1 MVKQRMST
9 ADVAGETACL
19 RQKLLGMRVA
29 NIYDVNPK
37 VRVSRPTVCMT
48 VTAEKR
54 CFVLPMLCV
63 LVIHKLPRHS
73 VAYLM
78 GWYQCQA
85 LNYAIH
91 ELQTYIIKL
100 SRSGEEGE
108 KAHLVLESGT
118 RFHTTQ
124 VREPC

>member
-37 VRVSRPTVCMT
+37 VRVSSPTVCMT
-48 VTAEKR
+48 VTVEKR
-54 CFVLPMLCV
+54 SLVFSMLCV
-63 LVIHKLPRHS
+63 LLSHRLPCHF
-73 VAYLM
+73 VAYMM
-78 GWYQCQA
+78 GWYQCKA
-85 LNYAIH
+85 VIYAIH
-91 ELQTYIIKL
+91 EPQTYIIKL